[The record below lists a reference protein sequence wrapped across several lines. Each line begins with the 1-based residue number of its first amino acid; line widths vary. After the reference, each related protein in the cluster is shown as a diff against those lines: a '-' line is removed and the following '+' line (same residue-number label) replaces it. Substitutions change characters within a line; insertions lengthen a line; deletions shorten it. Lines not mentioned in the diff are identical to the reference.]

1 MAGGDTSTVWSE
13 SPQGWTDAIR
23 RGSEVVT
30 NKSLHRLAVAVSAA
44 LVAAGCADTGGGATS
59 RKDDML
65 LSAGFVSK
73 KADATARMAAL
84 KSLPPHQFVVR
95 NRDGRTVYL
104 YADPTVCG
112 CVYVGDQNAYD
123 QYRMAARQTATDE
136 QIRAIL
142 STAPLPGEEGLL

>member
-1 MAGGDTSTVWSE
+1 MNKLLYRLMLVTGG
-13 SPQGWTDAIR
+13 
-23 RGSEVVT
+23 
-30 NKSLHRLAVAVSAA
+30 A
-44 LVAAGCADTGGGATS
+44 LVAVACANTEGAIS
-59 RKDDML
+59 QKDDML

-73 KADATARMAAL
+73 KADATPRMAGL
-84 KSLPPHQFVVR
+84 KSLPPHQFMVR
-95 NRDGRTVYL
+95 NRNGRTVYL

-123 QYRMAARQTATDE
+123 QYRIAARQTATDE

>member
-1 MAGGDTSTVWSE
+1 M
-13 SPQGWTDAIR
+13 
-23 RGSEVVT
+23 
-30 NKSLHRLAVAVSAA
+30 NKSLYRLAIAVGAA
-44 LVAAGCADTGGGATS
+44 LVAAACANTGGATS
-59 RKDDML
+59 QKDDML

-73 KADATARMAAL
+73 KADATARMAGL
-84 KSLPPHQFVVR
+84 KSLPPHQFVAR
-95 NRDGRTVYL
+95 NRNGRTVYL

-123 QYRMAARQTATDE
+123 QYRIAARQTATDE